1 MKRTTILVDESLL
14 LELKHKAKSEKRSMS
29 ELIREALSE
38 YLKEERKRQRLSFVG
53 IGGSGRKGISESD
66 EKILKEAIRK
76 DA

>member
-29 ELIREALSE
+29 EVIREALSE
-38 YLKEERKRQRLSFVG
+38 YLKGEGKRQGLSFVG
-53 IGGSGRKGISESD
+53 IGRSGRKHISEND
-66 EKILKEAIRK
+66 EKILKEAIQE